1 MRKNLWMLGMA
12 VAALTSCTQSEV
24 LDIAESKTINFD
36 SFVGKQTRA
45 TNDVGQTENFD
56 VFYVYAAKGEK
67 ENNSF
72 VVDNPDG
79 ATFFNGEKVHR
90 TKITTGTSSSW
101 SNWTYATSKPW
112 TVDKTYRFAAYANG
126 HGVGNNENP
135 DPAKL
140 TTGVTFNPR
149 MENVTLLSRE
159 NLTETWGLEFS
170 SYEAGETDLI
180 VSVPNEEKRSTTAEL
195 VNTMNLTFDHALA
208 KVIFRFVL
216 DQNAGEDLEVTID
229 PFSLEAIKISDCL
242 VYNNPNLTSTT
253 NKTEINWASQNIKAT
268 DAASISAA
276 SESHI
281 AIDDYVVVPE
291 GGGLVLEKDD
301 ENTDIVEDDQSI
313 AFYVIPQSNDITVT
327 FKGTSKD
334 GNGNT
339 VGTTTFGNVS
349 LKITDHDKWLPGY
362 VYRYTASLNPQ
373 INYIHFA
380 ASVTAWTDEP
390 NRDQG
395 IVGSATG
402 QNN

>member
-67 ENNSF
+67 ISNSF
-72 VVDNPDG
+72 VADDDG
-79 ATFFNGEKVHR
+79 ETFFNGEKVHR
-90 TKITTGTSSSW
+90 TKTTTGTSSSW
-101 SNWTYATSKPW
+101 NNWTYATPKPW

-126 HGVGNNENP
+126 HGATSAAA
-135 DPAKL
+135 AKL
-140 TTGVTFNPR
+140 SSGVEFKHK
-149 MENVTLLSRE
+149 MENIKSLSGTV
-159 NLTETWGLEFS
+159 LPETWGLKFS
-170 SYEAGETDLI
+170 SYEAAETDLI
-180 VSVPNEEKRSTTAEL
+180 VSVPNEEKRSTTADL
-195 VNTMNLTFDHALA
+195 VKTMNLTFDHALA

-216 DQNAGEDLEVTID
+216 DQNAGENLEVTID
-229 PFSLEAIKISDCL
+229 PFSLTAIKTSDCL
-242 VYNNPNLTSTT
+242 VYNNTTT

-268 DAASISAA
+268 DATAIADASGSN
-276 SESHI
+276 I
-281 AIDDYVVVPE
+281 ATGNYVVVPN
-291 GGGLVLEKDD
+291 GGLVLKKDD
-301 ENTDIVEDDQSI
+301 ENTDVVEDDQSI

-334 GNGNT
+334 ANGNT

>member
-45 TNDVGQTENFD
+45 TNDVGQTNNFD

-67 ENNSF
+67 NANNSF
-72 VVDNPDG
+72 VADTDG
-79 ATFFNGEKVHR
+79 TAFFNGEKVHR
-90 TKITTGTSSSW
+90 TKKQNGEW
-101 SNWTYATSKPW
+101 NNWTYTTPKPW

-126 HGVGNNENP
+126 HGATTEA
-135 DPAKL
+135 AKL
-140 TTGVTFNPR
+140 SSGVVFNAKMQDVMPLSGTTP
-149 MENVTLLSRE
+149 LA
-159 NLTETWGLEFS
+159 ETWGLKFS

-180 VSVPNEEKRSTTAEL
+180 VSVPNEEKRSSTAEL

-229 PFSLEAIKISDCL
+229 PFSLTAIKTSDCS

-268 DAASISAA
+268 DATAIEAA
-276 SESHI
+276 SESNI
-281 AIDDYVVVPE
+281 STGDYVVVPDTK
-291 GGGLVLEKDD
+291 LVLKKDV
-301 ENTDIVEDDQSI
+301 ESTDVVEDDQSI

-334 GNGNT
+334 ANGNT

>member
-67 ENNSF
+67 DSDNSF
-72 VVDNPDG
+72 VADPGG
-79 ATFFNGEKVHR
+79 AAFFDGEKVYR
-90 TKITTGTSSSW
+90 TKTTTGTSSSW
-101 SNWTYATSKPW
+101 NNWTYATPKPW

-126 HGVGNNENP
+126 HGATSAATKLSSGVEFN
-135 DPAKL
+135 AKMQNVMPL
-140 TTGVTFNPR
+140 SGTTP
-149 MENVTLLSRE
+149 LA
-159 NLTETWGLEFS
+159 ETWGLKFS
-170 SYEAGETDLI
+170 SYEAGTTDLI

-216 DQNAGEDLEVTID
+216 DQNAGENLEVTID
-229 PFSLEAIKISDCL
+229 PFSLNAIKTSDCS

-268 DAASISAA
+268 DATSIADASGSN
-276 SESHI
+276 I
-281 AIDDYVVVPE
+281 ATGDYVVVPNTK
-291 GGGLVLEKDD
+291 LVLKKDV
-301 ENTDIVEDDQSI
+301 ESTDVVEDDQSI

-334 GNGNT
+334 ANGNT

-349 LKITDHDKWLPGY
+349 LKIADHDKWLPGY

>member
-12 VAALTSCTQSEV
+12 VAVLTSCTQSEV

-45 TNDVGQTENFD
+45 TNDVGQTNNFD
-56 VFYVYAAKGEK
+56 VFYVYAAKGVK
-67 ENNSF
+67 NANNSF
-72 VVDNPDG
+72 VADTDG
-79 ATFFNGEKVHR
+79 AAFFNGEKVHR
-90 TKITTGTSSSW
+90 TKKQNGEW
-101 SNWTYATSKPW
+101 NNWTYATPKPW

-126 HGVGNNENP
+126 HGAATGAANL
-135 DPAKL
+135 A
-140 TTGVTFNPR
+140 TGVEFNAN
-149 MENVTLLSRE
+149 MVNVTPLSGGTQ
-159 NLTETWGLEFS
+159 LAETWGLKFS
-170 SYEAGETDLI
+170 SYSADETDLI

-216 DQNAGEDLEVTID
+216 DQNAGENLKVTID
-229 PFSLEAIKISDCL
+229 PFSLNAIKTSDCL
-242 VYNNPNLTSTT
+242 VYNNPNLNSTT

-268 DAASISAA
+268 DATAIADA
-276 SESHI
+276 SESNI
-281 AIDDYVVVPE
+281 ATGNYVVVPE
-291 GGGLVLEKDD
+291 GEDEFVLKKDD

-327 FKGTSKD
+327 FTGTSED
-334 GNGNT
+334 AAGNT